1 MRRKKNRAEVWAGRG
16 RHLYIVQAV
25 ALTVVPD
32 TALHPRRKRESNMNF
47 GSYAPFFLQTTPK
60 MTWHRNCFSFWFHW
74 SFAICVYGFRGHLC
88 GPSYSGNS
96 RPTRTCASGPDQ
108 MAGKGGGV
116 EGQEAPPTVD
126 TICSFLLTTYLW
138 CLKAE
143 LPRQWYK
150 LTTNYFYYDS
160 FFFTYFIFPGFW
172 NSLAMQSWL
181 TLKSM

>member
-32 TALHPRRKRESNMNF
+32 TALHPRRKRESNMNL
-47 GSYAPFFLQTTPK
+47 GSYAPFFMQTTPK
-60 MTWHRNCFSFWFHW
+60 MTWHRNCFSFWFRW
-74 SFAICVYGFRGHLC
+74 SFAVCVYGFRGHLC

-126 TICSFLLTTYLW
+126 PIASFLLTTYLW

-143 LPRQWYK
+143 FPRQWET
-150 LTTNYFYYDS
+150 LTTNHF
-160 FFFTYFIFPGFW
+160 
-172 NSLAMQSWL
+172 
-181 TLKSM
+181 